1 MIRQSCAISLLM
13 VVSMPANAAGLYSKL
28 DKCKVNASF
37 VVPLGIAT
45 SIVTSMANTLV
56 GSAITSAVNY
66 LNAKQASTYM
76 TVLPVDD
83 AGQLISTASGK
94 CLYISS
100 TPIESVEFDELE
112 SIQARSTFF
121 ASIAMIPAP
130 SSGSEIFRPVVRS
143 WNYSNFLQN
152 NCPIFRNCSRRDLVL
167 KITFEAPALPSSAST
182 LLAEPIGASWVNIS
196 RKALPFVF
204 MPDSRLPWI
213 RSSNLK
219 GPVNVRVSLTETSNP
234 NQFTAAMSAALESQR
249 KNIQASVD
257 SRLRGQPDAT
267 TAQATRDSIA
277 MASESLAAFRSE
289 FNDAM
294 NSYQL
299 YRNATDLAAR
309 SIYLSEYQAKR
320 KTTGLRASEVTAL
333 FRSAGLS
340 APELPQLP

>member
-1 MIRQSCAISLLM
+1 M
-13 VVSMPANAAGLYSKL
+13 VLGMPASAAGLYSKL
-28 DKCKVNASF
+28 DRCKDNASF
-37 VVPLGIAT
+37 VLPAGIAT

-76 TVLPVDD
+76 AVLPVDD
-83 AGQLISTASGK
+83 ASQLISTASGK

-100 TPIESVEFDELE
+100 TPIESVEFEELE
-112 SIQARSTFF
+112 SVQARSTFF
-121 ASIAMIPAP
+121 ASIAMIPAR

-167 KITFEAPALPSSAST
+167 KITFEAPALPSSTGA
-182 LLAEPIGASWVNIS
+182 LLAEPIGASWMNIS
-196 RKALPFVF
+196 RRALPSALL
-204 MPDSRLPWI
+204 PNSRLPWV
-213 RSSNLK
+213 RSSNLQ

-234 NQFTAAMSAALESQR
+234 NQFTAAMAAALESQR
-249 KNIQASVD
+249 KNIQASVE
-257 SRLRGQPDAT
+257 SRLKGQPDST
-267 TAQATRDSIA
+267 TAQATRDSIT
-277 MASESLAAFRSE
+277 MASESLVAFKNE

-294 NSYQL
+294 KSYQL
-299 YRNATDLAAR
+299 YRDATDLADR
-309 SIYLSEYQAKR
+309 SIYLAEYQTKR